1 MENDASIDYTSLWNF
16 NYGQHFL
23 NLLFS
28 TFVSFVYISPI
39 ERNEVNAK
47 KKKSKP
53 FFLRFL
59 NFFFFKKTNYLEM
72 KQKHVSHF

>member
-28 TFVSFVYISPI
+28 TFLSFVYISPI

-47 KKKSKP
+47 KKKKN
-53 FFLRFL
+53 L
-59 NFFFFKKTNYLEM
+59 
-72 KQKHVSHF
+72 SHSF